1 MLSFKQM
8 CQLNAI
14 NILYGE
20 YIYIYAIQYI
30 TCKRVIK
37 QMESLNRWT
46 KGSLNPYTKNRDNNE
61 DNERNVLR
69 QHTTLLWIH

>member
-30 TCKRVIK
+30 TCKKSYKANGVFK
-37 QMESLNRWT
+37 
-46 KGSLNPYTKNRDNNE
+46 
-61 DNERNVLR
+61 
-69 QHTTLLWIH
+69 